1 MSFQN
6 AIVILKSQVGT
17 YESKKFKNPGLVIM
31 GDDSCLR
38 CRGFES
44 QHCKLDQHDVFHSA
58 FPLPF
63 MQPSLNG
70 KEVLSITHQDA
81 LIVQWKRKKTF
92 LILVGF
98 S

>member
-38 CRGFES
+38 CRS
-44 QHCKLDQHDVFHSA
+44 NPDDVYWMDIFHMD
-58 FPLPF
+58 L
-63 MQPSLNG
+63 L
-70 KEVLSITHQDA
+70 
-81 LIVQWKRKKTF
+81 
-92 LILVGF
+92 
-98 S
+98 